1 MQDFLT
7 IINNHVLIVAV
18 LACFTAQF
26 LKPFIE
32 LAVQGKFNVHSMIE
46 AGGMPS
52 SHSAM
57 VTALAGGVGQTAGW
71 ASTDFAIACVF
82 AVIVMYDAMGIR
94 QAAGLHARR
103 LNQLVDELLSDRT
116 EFSEERLKELLGHT
130 PLQVLI
136 GSIVGAA
143 VSWLAAPAY

>member
-7 IINNHVLIVAV
+7 VIDNRILIVSV

-32 LAVQGKFNVHSMIE
+32 LARHGKFNVRSIIE

-57 VTALAGGVGQTAGW
+57 VTALAGGVGQSAGW
-71 ASTDFAIACVF
+71 ASTEFAIACVF
-82 AVIVMYDAMGIR
+82 AIIVMYDAMGIR

-130 PLQVLI
+130 PWQVLI

-143 VSWLAAPAY
+143 VSWLASPAY

>member
-1 MQDFLT
+1 MIFDNR
-7 IINNHVLIVAV
+7 ILIVAL

-32 LAVQGKFNVHSMIE
+32 FALHRKFNVRAVVE

-52 SHSAM
+52 SHSAL

-71 ASTDFAIACVF
+71 ASTEFAIACVF
-82 AVIVMYDAMGIR
+82 AIIVMYDAMGIR

-103 LNQLVDELLSDRT
+103 LNQLMDELFSDRT
-116 EFSEERLKELLGHT
+116 DLSEDRLKELLGHT
-130 PLQVLI
+130 PMQVLI
-136 GSIVGAA
+136 GSIVGVA
-143 VSWLAAPAY
+143 VSWLASPAY